1 MSIAYL
7 ALALVTG
14 AVTLLALWFFHP
26 LLAILCAPLC
36 ASAVTALAAI
46 LWTLPIPKRRHGI
59 RVPKTSTARAY

>member
-7 ALALVTG
+7 ALALVAG
-14 AVTLLALWFFHP
+14 AVTLLALRFLHP

-46 LWTLPIPKRRHGI
+46 LWTLPIRKRRHGI